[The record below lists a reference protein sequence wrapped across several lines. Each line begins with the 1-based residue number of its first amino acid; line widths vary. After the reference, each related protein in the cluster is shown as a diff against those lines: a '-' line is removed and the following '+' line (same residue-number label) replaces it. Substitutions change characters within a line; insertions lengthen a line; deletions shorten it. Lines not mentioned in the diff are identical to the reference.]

1 MPGSDRNLLLEATS
15 PATREYIL
23 ARVKPVDLPLRTL
36 LYHPEEFPQYAYFL
50 TSGMTSI
57 VSIMEDGRAVESGM
71 IGREGI
77 VGGLQL
83 LGPAVGPSQCIMQ
96 SDGAALRI
104 AFADLARAYQTLPD
118 LRNCIL
124 EFEQAQAF
132 SLIQI
137 AGCHRMHEA
146 EERLSRWLLTVQ
158 DKTGNDLLEL
168 TQEFLGEMLG
178 SRRTTITM
186 AAGELQR
193 RGVIDYSRGRVR
205 ILDRSGLENAACG
218 CYPIVARLY
227 NGLYSRSA

>member
-1 MPGSDRNLLLEATS
+1 MSAPEHNLLLEAVS

-23 ARVKPVDLPLRTL
+23 ARTKPIDLPLRTL
-36 LYHPEEFPQYAYFL
+36 LYHPDEFPHYAYFL
-50 TSGMTSI
+50 TQGMASI

-104 AFADLARAYQTLPD
+104 GFADLARAYETLPD

-146 EERLSRWLLTVQ
+146 EERLARWLLTVQ
-158 DKTGNDLLEL
+158 DKTGNNLLEL

-193 RGVIDYSRGRVR
+193 RGVIDYSRGRVK
-205 ILDRSGLENAACG
+205 ILDRPGLEGSACG
-218 CYPIVARLY
+218 CYPIVARLFK
-227 NGLYSRSA
+227 GLYKRPA